1 MANPDI
7 QELNN
12 RAAALRQLA
21 DHVES
26 LMDQPRTFSTTTMKT
41 WGGPNATD
49 VRGKLNSWRT
59 TCSTVAQS
67 LRTEAQQATQDAKD
81 LQHPKK

>member
-12 RAAALRQLA
+12 RASALRSLA

-26 LMDQPRTFSTTTMKT
+26 LMDAPRTHSTTTMKA
-41 WGGPNATD
+41 WAGPNATE

-59 TCSTVAQS
+59 TCSTVAES
-67 LRTEAQQATQDAKD
+67 LRSEARQASQDAKD
-81 LQHPKK
+81 LQNPKK

>member
-7 QELNN
+7 QELNH
-12 RAAALRQLA
+12 RAAELRSLA

-26 LMDQPRTFSTTTMKT
+26 LMDQPRTYSTSTMKT
-41 WGGPNATD
+41 WAGPNATD
-49 VRGKLNSWRT
+49 VRGKLSSWRT
-59 TCSTVAQS
+59 TCSTVAES
-67 LRTEAQQATQDAKD
+67 LRTEAQQASQDAKD

>member
-12 RAAALRQLA
+12 RAAALRSLA

-26 LMDQPRTFSTTTMKT
+26 LMDRPRNHSTTTMKT
-41 WGGPNATD
+41 WAGPNATD

-67 LRTEAQQATQDAKD
+67 LRTEAQHVGQDAKD
-81 LQHPKK
+81 LQNPKK